1 MAFEIIA
8 SINTAGSIK
17 EISDKLSNEVTNGV
31 NSKMPLKIVAT
42 TDTQKTINQINN
54 SLNSIGGISI
64 KNINIDSAT
73 DGMKQQFKNVTNDI
87 VNQFNNNFKIKGNNA
102 LDTQITDLLNQFTSG
117 DISKSTSALSS
128 LTQIIEKQS
137 SIVIKNKEEFDSLQA
152 VIRSFGK
159 IHIDQTLKS
168 DLDNLVGSGNKA
180 RSILDNLFGGYKKGV
195 GRGWSTEFKK
205 GYGDFSALLEQDGRL
220 KTFTAD
226 AEGLLN
232 LFNRMNNLQS
242 SNPVNYFDAIG

>member
-1 MAFEIIA
+1 MAFEITA

-17 EISDKLSNEVTNGV
+17 EISDKLSNEVANGI

-42 TDTQKTINQINN
+42 IDTQKTINQINN

-102 LDTQITDLLNQFTSG
+102 LDTQIKDLLNQFTSG

-180 RSILDNLFGGYKKGV
+180 RSILDNLFGG
-195 GRGWSTEFKK
+195 
-205 GYGDFSALLEQDGRL
+205 
-220 KTFTAD
+220 
-226 AEGLLN
+226 
-232 LFNRMNNLQS
+232 
-242 SNPVNYFDAIG
+242 